1 MREFKVSALLEGYR
15 VEETIQAVS
24 IHHAIKIMK
33 AKYGNSARNII
44 VLNQFEM
51 LITLLNIS
59 QDYCFIDYPLTKNN
73 LELLGR
79 KHWLNIFYNEY
90 KTGNVENFKKIFGS
104 DYFSK
109 HIKFVEINKIP
120 DITLKSQNII
130 ILNIDISGCDEY
142 NYRQDALEDNSY
154 FDLSIK
160 GELVFDVPQKVLLEW
175 ADIKTNQKTESN
187 EEFKFNRDK
196 FYSWHD
202 KRKDGAVSY
211 TAGDDIWKGLD
222 YWLAIKTDDPDID
235 CFCTSDGGIE
245 DFQYRIIE
253 ENIEDAITSL
263 NSKNLD

>member
-1 MREFKVSALLEGYR
+1 
-15 VEETIQAVS
+15 
-24 IHHAIKIMK
+24 
-33 AKYGNSARNII
+33 
-44 VLNQFEM
+44 M

-59 QDYCFIDYPLTKNN
+59 QGYCFINYPLTKNK

-79 KHWLNIFYNEY
+79 KHWLNILYDEY
-90 KTGNVENFKKIFGS
+90 KIGKFENFKKIFGS

-120 DITLKSQNII
+120 NISLKSQNII
-130 ILNIDISGCDEY
+130 IDSIDICGYDDDGYMIEAEE
-142 NYRQDALEDNSY
+142 NNSY
-154 FDLSIK
+154 FVLSIR
-160 GELVFDVPQKVLLEW
+160 GELIFDVPQKVLLKW
-175 ADIKTNQKTESN
+175 SDLKNNQKIANN
-187 EEFKFNRDK
+187 EAYKFNRDK
-196 FYSWHD
+196 FYSWHH
-202 KRKDGAVSY
+202 KETKHKDGSVSY
-211 TAGDDIWKGLD
+211 TAGDDIWKVLD

>member
-1 MREFKVSALLEGYR
+1 
-15 VEETIQAVS
+15 
-24 IHHAIKIMK
+24 
-33 AKYGNSARNII
+33 
-44 VLNQFEM
+44 M

-59 QDYCFIDYPLTKNN
+59 QGYCFINYPLTKNK

-79 KHWLNIFYNEY
+79 KHWLNILYDEY
-90 KTGNVENFKKIFGS
+90 KIGKFENFKKIFGS

-120 DITLKSQNII
+120 NISLKSQNII
-130 ILNIDISGCDEY
+130 IDSIDICGYDDDGYMIEAEE
-142 NYRQDALEDNSY
+142 NNSY
-154 FDLSIK
+154 FVLSIR
-160 GELVFDVPQKVLLEW
+160 GELIFDVPQKVLLKW
-175 ADIKTNQKTESN
+175 SDLKNNQKIANN
-187 EEFKFNRDK
+187 EAYKFNRDK

-211 TAGDDIWKGLD
+211 KAGDDIWKGLD

-235 CFCTSDGGIE
+235 CFCTSDGGIG